1 MDASAFS
8 FFRRHSAYGVLFLR
22 FAIGVFI
29 IYGVQDNVFSW
40 SRMLEFRDFLQER
53 DVPYSLFAAHLS
65 VYVQF
70 LCGILLLLGGAVRIV
85 GLLLIINFTAAILI
99 VHIGQSFQ
107 QYYPAAQLIAVGF
120 FFLFNGA
127 GPVSL
132 DASIARKEKK
142 HNSQRAA
149 TEQTV
154 FRKI

>member
-1 MDASAFS
+1 MDVSVFS

-22 FAIGVFI
+22 FAISVFI

-40 SRMLEFRDFLQER
+40 ARMLEFRDFLQLR
-53 DVPYSLFAAHLS
+53 GVPYPLLAAHLS

-70 LCGILLLLGGAVRIV
+70 VCGILLLIGGAVRLF
-85 GLLLIINFTAAILI
+85 GLLSFNFTAAIFI
-99 VHIGQSFQ
+99 AHIGQSFQ

-127 GPVSL
+127 GPLSL
-132 DASIARKEKK
+132 DASITRTRKEHHKK
-142 HNSQRAA
+142 RAVN
-149 TEQTV
+149 EPSV